1 MRGLTITRGKQTSV
15 VGLEIEAGSVAAT
28 EVHVNGRPE
37 VTGHGIM
44 ELEPGVFSE
53 GEVGDVDNLANALRE
68 LVAQNKLGKDVRL
81 GVANQRVVVRVL
93 HLPLIEDPKE
103 LDTAVRFQAQE
114 QLPMP
119 ADQATI
125 DWQLIPPPVDG
136 AEDGMD
142 VVAVAA
148 RTDMVE
154 RAVRAIRGAG
164 LHPIG
169 IDHAAFGMI
178 RAYRHAHPDA
188 QLDTAG
194 GAILHCS
201 LGDLTNLAVA
211 FGSSCL
217 FTRAASFGMEAM
229 AQQVAEQASL
239 SLGHARELLVHVGLE
254 QEVAAIQGDPQI
266 VGLARDVLTAG
277 VAKLADE
284 LRLSLDYYATQE
296 GALPVGSVLVSGAG
310 SAIPGLVASLEGALG
325 RTLVVATPPELQP
338 FGERAAARLTVPFG
352 LALEN

>member
-1 MRGLTITRGKQTSV
+1 M

-37 VTGHGIM
+37 VIGHGIM

-93 HLPLIEDPKE
+93 HLPLIQDEKE
-103 LDTAVRFQAQE
+103 LDAAVRFQAQE

-125 DWQLIPPPVDG
+125 DWQLIPPPADAAG
-136 AEDGMD
+136 DGMN

-154 RAVRAIRGAG
+154 RAAQAIRGAG
-164 LHPIG
+164 LRPIG
-169 IDHAAFGMI
+169 IDHSAFGMI
-178 RAYRHAHPDA
+178 RAFGHAQPDA
-188 QLDTAG
+188 QLDAAG

-217 FTRAASFGMEAM
+217 FTRAANFGVEAM
-229 AQQVAEQASL
+229 AQQVAERASL
-239 SLGHARELLVHVGLE
+239 SLGHARELLVHVGLAE
-254 QEVAAIQGDPQI
+254 DMTAIQGDPQT
-266 VGLARDVLTAG
+266 VQMARDVLTAG
-277 VAKLADE
+277 VARLADE

-310 SAIPGLVASLEGALG
+310 SAIPGLVASLEAALG
-325 RTLVVATPPELQP
+325 RTLVLATPPELQS
-338 FGERAAARLTVPFG
+338 FGDRAAARLTVPFG
-352 LALEN
+352 LALDN